1 VNRRFHPLCLGAVMS
16 VRAKLAGG
24 ANILDGRCGVSPRIA
39 SRTRLGASFAALII
53 LFWQASA
60 QDHGIVRQKIMDR
73 RMAAED
79 TDPNA
84 KEMVLTGILVQ
95 ADKSGAPARAAK
107 EKFQHRPPKEGRRE
121 TTRDVQYA
129 LWTDDGRRVALP
141 PQPAAPVNK
150 DKDGAEFYYPYP
162 VINLSYYAHGK
173 VVVRVLAIE
182 VSKGPHSA
190 ILVKRILDIE
200 QLPSDHRESAA
211 DTAPEPEDTQ
221 APLREGR

>member
-1 VNRRFHPLCLGAVMS
+1 MS
-16 VRAKLAGG
+16 
-24 ANILDGRCGVSPRIA
+24 
-39 SRTRLGASFAALII
+39 ASFAALII

-60 QDHGIVRQKIMDR
+60 QDHGIVRQKIRDR

-121 TTRDVQYA
+121 TARDVQYAYA

-141 PQPAAPVNK
+141 PQPAAPMNK

-200 QLPSDHRESAA
+200 QIPSDHPESAA
-211 DTAPEPEDTQ
+211 EKAPEPEDTQ
-221 APLREGR
+221 APWREGR